1 MDCKTCAYRC
11 PDIMP
16 GNIKAYYI
24 RNLTINCMRYSA
36 GFPVSFDWT
45 QIDAVCRM
53 ARINIH
59 PLMMIKLKHLEAK
72 ALETIAKKA
81 GEKNG
86 EYSRNKS

>member
-16 GNIKAYYI
+16 GNIKACYI
-24 RNLTINCMRYSA
+24 RSLTINCLKYSA
-36 GFPVSFDWT
+36 GVPVSFDWA

-53 ARINIH
+53 ARIDIH

-72 ALETIAKKA
+72 TLDALAKKV
-81 GEKNG
+81 GEKHG
-86 EYSRNKS
+86 